1 MGAKCAKGSNQE
13 YGDLPRKGDGDEEE
27 VGELEIKEVDNGGSI
42 NDLIKEV
49 NKVVAE
55 WADNY
60 QPISDSKDATLK
72 ASGMEKKKTAGAKE
86 CMLGLSVAVVAD
98 AKMTPK
104 EFEDSIS
111 FIEEAPFVQFQIA
124 EKWDSITSNLKE
136 WVEAYI

>member
-60 QPISDSKDATLK
+60 
-72 ASGMEKKKTAGAKE
+72 
-86 CMLGLSVAVVAD
+86 
-98 AKMTPK
+98 
-104 EFEDSIS
+104 
-111 FIEEAPFVQFQIA
+111 
-124 EKWDSITSNLKE
+124 
-136 WVEAYI
+136 